1 MRCAVLL
8 SAFVLI
14 APTWLS
20 PGAWAGEVRPIR
32 TAQSIP
38 PHDPSQCYCRAQ
50 GRMFALGESVCLR
63 TAEGPRIAECRMVTN
78 VTSWGVTERRC
89 PDS

>member
-1 MRCAVLL
+1 MCRAVLL
-8 SAFVLI
+8 SAFVLLGP
-14 APTWLS
+14 ALVSTGSRAEDAL
-20 PGAWAGEVRPIR
+20 PIR
-32 TAQSIP
+32 TVQALP

-50 GRMFALGESVCLR
+50 GRMFALGQSVCLR

>member
-8 SAFVLI
+8 SAFVLLGPAI
-14 APTWLS
+14 STGSRAEDAS
-20 PGAWAGEVRPIR
+20 PIR
-32 TAQSIP
+32 TVQAVA

-50 GRMFALGESVCLR
+50 GHMFALGESVCLR
-63 TAEGPRIAECRMVTN
+63 TAEGPRMAECRMVTN

>member
-8 SAFVLI
+8 SGFVLI
-14 APTWLS
+14 GPALLS
-20 PGAWAGEVRPIR
+20 PGAQAEDASPIR
-32 TAQSIP
+32 TVQAVP
-38 PHDPSQCYCRAQ
+38 LHDPSQCYCRAQ

-78 VTSWGVTERRC
+78 VTSWGVTEQRC